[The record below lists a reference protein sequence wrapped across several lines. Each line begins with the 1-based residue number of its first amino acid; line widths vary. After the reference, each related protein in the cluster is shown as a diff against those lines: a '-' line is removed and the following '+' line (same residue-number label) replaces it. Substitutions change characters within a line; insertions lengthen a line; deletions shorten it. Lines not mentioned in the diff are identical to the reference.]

1 MKPQIPSVL
10 TYKQQ
15 RMDRKRKSITADIS
29 EEVPNVVDS
38 EVYCKSLLPSFTSS
52 CSTWETTSLKE
63 PVQSINLKPY
73 EDKNTPCANNDS
85 ANLNSIT
92 PQSQLYPSSPMS
104 TGIHKLHGLSLQSPG
119 SSFTPIPRRVSQ
131 SSPSSPM
138 TKDEA
143 RPSSIKISH
152 KKTAVAILQ
161 PSRDSLSRNSISLP
175 SSQKFLSIAP
185 LEELSLPKVTLTPR
199 SKPTVQSSDAMLS
212 SPFDT
217 NYSSTSARYGKN
229 KTSPRPPIEFL
240 NFSSSGFATK
250 SNKAYQSLLDTKQ
263 NEIVDDYGY
272 VFDDIS
278 VESLSDDGND
288 EFFLCVPDA
297 ANSDFEMNKKARQFP
312 MPSLGNLNPNLNCVK
327 NDSSMDPSQLLSHQ
341 SSNSLLGI
349 GFIEES

>member
-1 MKPQIPSVL
+1 
-10 TYKQQ
+10 
-15 RMDRKRKSITADIS
+15 MDRKRKSITTDKS

-38 EVYCKSLLPSFTSS
+38 EVHCNSLLPSSTSS
-52 CSTWETTSLKE
+52 CSTWKTTSLKE

-131 SSPSSPM
+131 TSPSSPM
-138 TKDEA
+138 TKNEA
-143 RPSSIKISH
+143 RSSSIQISH

-161 PSRDSLSRNSISLP
+161 PSHDFLSRNSISLP
-175 SSQKFLSIAP
+175 PSQKFLSIAP

-199 SKPTVQSSDAMLS
+199 SKHTVRSSEAIL
-212 SPFDT
+212 SPFDS
-217 NYSSTSARYGKN
+217 NYSSIRARYGKN

-250 SNKAYQSLLDTKQ
+250 SNKAYQSLLDTNQ

-312 MPSLGNLNPNLNCVK
+312 MPSFGNLNSTRNCAK
-327 NDSSMDPSQLLSHQ
+327 NDSSMDPSHLLSHQ

-349 GFIEES
+349 EFIEES